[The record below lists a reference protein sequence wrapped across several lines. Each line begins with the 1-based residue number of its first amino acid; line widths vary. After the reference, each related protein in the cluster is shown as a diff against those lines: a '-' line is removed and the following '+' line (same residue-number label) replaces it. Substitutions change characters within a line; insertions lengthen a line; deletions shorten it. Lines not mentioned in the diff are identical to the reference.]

1 MEKAGIIE
9 KAQTLLEVKGLKIP
23 ASALDIFYDECHQYV
38 LNYCNLHELPEEL
51 DSTLIRLIVNQC
63 IVNGNVANSVNSI
76 SEGGRTVSF
85 ANSLDVA
92 KFVDNDI
99 KTILNKFKVLY
110 K

>member
-1 MEKAGIIE
+1 VEKAGIIE

-23 ASALDIFYDECHQYV
+23 ASALDIFYDECHQYI
-38 LNYCNLHELPEEL
+38 LNYCNLHKLPEEL
-51 DSTLIRLIVNQC
+51 ESTLIRLIINQC
-63 IVNGNVANSVNSI
+63 IINGNVANSVNSI

-85 ANSLDVA
+85 SNSLDIA